1 MSKKLIVTL
10 TIAVLG
16 VAAIS
21 VFGLIV
27 TRKAAARTTVPAT
40 ATVQTGITLP
50 NLNIYTLTSDNTINI
65 LIPGTNIYVGLGR
78 VPRGNGNLI
87 NIDFRPADGDS
98 TKLYGV
104 TDLGR
109 ILLIDLNNVSG
120 APTVISTLSPRFAGG
135 VQSLMD
141 FNPVANAIRL
151 IGSNDQNFAVVN
163 ANGGNLN
170 STVVQTKLAYAA
182 ADVNRGVDPNICG
195 GAYTNNFA
203 GATNT
208 IFYAIDYDLDTFV
221 TIAPPLTA
229 TGSSNT
235 GGGQLQT
242 IGRVV
247 TTTGARINFNSL
259 TDFDIYTPKAGVNL
273 LVGVNNMTMFTIDLA
288 QINPNLP
295 LGTTQTVVAK
305 TTDLVAPFSDSFDDI
320 AIPTPSGAVAS
331 R

>member
-10 TIAVLG
+10 TIAVLA

-27 TRKAAARTTVPAT
+27 TRRAAARTTVPAT
-40 ATVQTGITLP
+40 AAVQTGITLP
-50 NLNIYTLTSDNTINI
+50 SLNIYTLSSDNTINI

-78 VPRGNGNLI
+78 VPRNNGNLI
-87 NIDFRPADGDS
+87 GFDFRPADGSS
-98 TKLYGV
+98 TKLYAL
-104 TDLGR
+104 TDRGR
-109 ILLIDLNNVSG
+109 LLLIDLNNVSG

-135 VQSLMD
+135 FQSLMD
-141 FNPVANAIRL
+141 FNPVANALRI

-170 STVVQTKLAYAA
+170 QTVVQTRVAYASG
-182 ADVNRGVDPNICG
+182 DVNAGADPNLCG
-195 GAYTNNFA
+195 GSYTNNIA
-203 GATNT
+203 GATTT
-208 IFYAIDYDLDTFV
+208 IFYAIDYDLDTLV
-221 TIAPPLTA
+221 TIARPLTA

-247 TTTGARINFNSL
+247 NANGVPINFNPT
-259 TDFDIYTPKAGVNL
+259 TDFDIYTPNIGVNL
-273 LVGVNNMTMFTIDLA
+273 LIGVNNMTMYTIDLA

-295 LGTTQTVVAK
+295 LGSTQTVVAK
-305 TTDLVAPFSDSFDDI
+305 TADLVAPFSDAFTDI
-320 AIPTPSGAVAS
+320 AIPAVGGAVAS
-331 R
+331 K